1 MGENQIH
8 SAAMDIEFAPR
19 SSGHR
24 RAFQMPA
31 GASAP
36 PRRGPRRLVGFGAL
50 PQREVALIALAGSH
64 SLALMDVVD
73 LVSGQLAVFGVAQH
87 VEIDV
92 AAAGIGVAGLDQ
104 PLDQLH
110 HLGHV
115 AGGPRL
121 PRWRQDTEGV
131 VGGGERPLVGGRP
144 FPPRPARRGGLVEDL
159 VLDIG
164 DVADECDVT
173 APRRQPAAQ
182 DVEGHAAAH
191 MADVRQ
197 TLHGGAAKVDGDVP
211 GPQRNEI
218 THGTSCR
225 VV

>member
-1 MGENQIH
+1 
-8 SAAMDIEFAPR
+8 
-19 SSGHR
+19 
-24 RAFQMPA
+24 MPA

-36 PRRGPRRLVGFGAL
+36 PRRGPRRLVGFRAF
-50 PQREVALIALAGSH
+50 PQREIALVALAGRD

-73 LVSGQLAVFGVAQH
+73 LVAGQLSVFGVAQH

-92 AAAGIGVAGLDQ
+92 ASADVGMAGVDQ

-110 HLGHV
+110 HLSDV
-115 AGGPRL
+115 ASGPRL
-121 PRWRQDTEGV
+121 RRGRQDTEGV

-164 DVADECDVT
+164 DVAYECDVAT
-173 APRRQPAAQ
+173 VRHQPAAQ
-182 DVEGHAAAH
+182 DVEGHTAAH
-191 MADVRQ
+191 VADVRQ
-197 TLHGGAAKVDGDVP
+197 TLHGGAAEVDGDVP
-211 GPQRNEI
+211 GPQRNEF
-218 THGTSCR
+218 THGTGCR